1 MEKRMGEH
9 PHPFLL
15 TPKAGDREIRMQPAK
30 LLPLV
35 RGERVDYAEK

>member
-1 MEKRMGEH
+1 MKKSYVAWV
-9 PHPFLL
+9 HPFMIM
-15 TPKAGDREIRMQPAK
+15 PRAGDREIRMQPAK